1 MLHTV
6 LGANGSIAN
15 ELVPILISNNEK
27 VRLISRNPKPV
38 TNTETVAADATN
50 YNEVLK
56 AVQGSDIVYLLIGL
70 DYKIGVWREK
80 WPKIMRN
87 AIDACKAI
95 NAKLIFFDNVYMY
108 GKTNTAMTEETPFKP
123 VSRKGE
129 VRAEIATMLLNEM
142 KAANI
147 KALIARAADFYGPSA
162 GAKSMIGVLAFDKLL
177 KGKTP
182 QTFVNADV
190 PHSYTFTTDAAK
202 ALYIL
207 SKHDE
212 ALGQTWHLPTASPA
226 LTSREFISLIAN
238 ETNGTKKIQAI
249 PKFMIKIISWFN
261 PLMKELYEMLYQNE
275 YSYVFDSTKFD
286 TAFNFTPTSYQQGVK
301 ETFAWMKK
309 DFETRK

>member
-1 MLHTV
+1 MLHTI

-38 TNTETVAADATN
+38 NNAETVAADATN
-50 YNEVLK
+50 YDEVLK

-70 DYKIGVWREK
+70 DYNINVWRKK

-87 AIDACKAI
+87 AIDACKAA

-108 GKTNTAMTEETPFKP
+108 GKVDGVMTEETPFKP
-123 VSRKGE
+123 ISKKGK
-129 VRAEIATMLLNEM
+129 VRAEIATMLLDEM
-142 KAANI
+142 KAGKI

-162 GAKSMIGVLAFDKLL
+162 GAKSVIGVLAFDKLL

-182 QTFVNADV
+182 QTFVTANL

-207 SKHDE
+207 SQHDE
-212 ALGQTWHLPTASPA
+212 AFGQTWHLPTASPA
-226 LTSREFISLIAN
+226 LTSRELINLISN
-238 ETNGTKKIQAI
+238 ETSGTKKIQVI
-249 PKFMIKIISWFN
+249 PKFMIRIISWFN

-286 TAFNFTPTSYQQGVK
+286 KTFNFTPTSYQQGIK
-301 ETFAWMKK
+301 ETIDWMKNNSI
-309 DFETRK
+309 

>member
-1 MLHTV
+1 MLHTI

-38 TNTETVAADATN
+38 NNAETVSADATN
-50 YNEVLK
+50 YDEVLK
-56 AVQGSDIVYLLIGL
+56 AVQGSDVVYLLIGL
-70 DYKIGVWREK
+70 DYNINAWREK

-87 AIDACKAI
+87 AIDACKAA
-95 NAKLIFFDNVYMY
+95 NAKLVFFDNVYMY

-123 VSRKGE
+123 VSKKGK
-129 VRAEIATMLLNEM
+129 VRAEIATMLLNEI
-142 KAANI
+142 KTGNI
-147 KALIARAADFYGPSA
+147 KALIARAADFYGPNA
-162 GAKSMIGVLAFDKLL
+162 GAKSVIGVLAFDKLL

-182 QTFVNADV
+182 QTFVNADLL
-190 PHSYTFTTDAAK
+190 HSYTYTTDAAK

-212 ALGQTWHLPTASPA
+212 AFGQTWHMPTALPA
-226 LTSREFISLIAN
+226 LTSREFINLIAN
-238 ETNGTKKIQAI
+238 ETNGTKKIQVI

-275 YSYVFDSTKFD
+275 YAYVFDSTKFD
-286 TAFNFTPTSYQQGVK
+286 KAFNFTPTSYQQGIK
-301 ETFAWMKK
+301 QTIEWMKK
-309 DFETRK
+309 

>member
-1 MLHTV
+1 MLHTI

-15 ELVPILISNNEK
+15 ELVPILVSNNEK

-38 TNTETVAADATN
+38 NNAETVAADATN
-50 YNEVLK
+50 YDEVLR

-70 DYKIGVWREK
+70 DYKINVWREK

-87 AIDACKAI
+87 AIDACKTA

-108 GKTNTAMTEETPFKP
+108 GKVDGVMTEETPFKP
-123 VSRKGE
+123 VSKKGE
-129 VRAEIATMLLNEM
+129 VRAEIATMLLNEI
-142 KAANI
+142 KAGNI
-147 KALIARAADFYGPSA
+147 KALIARAADFYGPNA
-162 GAKSMIGVLAFDKLL
+162 GGKSVIGVLAFDKLL

-182 QTFVNADV
+182 QTFVNADL

-207 SKHDE
+207 SKRDE
-212 ALGQTWHLPTASPA
+212 AFGQTWHLPTTSPA

-238 ETNGTKKIQAI
+238 ETNGTKKIQVI
-249 PKFMIKIISWFN
+249 PKFMIKMISWFN

-275 YSYVFDSTKFD
+275 YAYVFDSTKFD
-286 TAFNFTPTSYQQGVK
+286 KTFNFTPTSYEQGIK
-301 ETFAWMKK
+301 ETIEWMKNNSI
-309 DFETRK
+309 